1 MPAIIAAVS
10 QKGGVSKS
18 TISRALAIEAA
29 RAGLSVRVGDL
40 DAAQRSTSDWHADRE
55 AANLEPAISTQ
66 VYRTAAAAISDA
78 EKVAGLDLLVLDGP
92 AKADAETLAIAR
104 AANLVLLPTGAGL
117 DDLRPAVRVANGLVA
132 KGIPAGRLLFVLSRI
147 GTEAEAQAARSYLQ
161 SAGYLVANGYVPE
174 RPAYR
179 AAQNG
184 GQAITEVRFEG
195 LRKAAETVIQSI
207 IDAAM
212 QAAEVT
218 ETV

>member
-1 MPAIIAAVS
+1 MVAIIAAVS

-132 KGIPAGRLLFVLSRI
+132 KGIPTGRLLFVLCRI
-147 GTEAEAQAARSYLQ
+147 GTDAEALAARSYLV
-161 SAGYLVANGYVPE
+161 SAGYLVADGFVPE

-179 AAQNG
+179 AAQNV
-184 GQAITEVRFEG
+184 GQAITEVRFDG
-195 LRKAAETVIQSI
+195 LRRAAETVIQSV

-212 QAAEVT
+212 NAAELT
-218 ETV
+218 ETA